1 MEKNFLLKNMRK
13 PECASKKSFSHTG
26 WWKHARKLGK
36 RSVNKSER
44 QGNKRSFT
52 AIDKLLWCDIIILSW
67 KSLTARKFLNRR
79 ITMQERERKR
89 QWWLRLPLLV
99 LCSFP
104 MLGWC
109 EEWKPNEQLLQN
121 TWKEMLKITEL
132 NPDTPMPQ
140 IVFLKSS
147 PPGVQGR
154 CYFQDKKIEN
164 EAKNCCSKRSA
175 CSSLNHETIYHNKNN
190 ES

>member
-1 MEKNFLLKNMRK
+1 
-13 PECASKKSFSHTG
+13 
-26 WWKHARKLGK
+26 
-36 RSVNKSER
+36 
-44 QGNKRSFT
+44 
-52 AIDKLLWCDIIILSW
+52 
-67 KSLTARKFLNRR
+67 
-79 ITMQERERKR
+79 MQERERKR

-154 CYFQDKKIEN
+154 CYFQDKKIEIYLGSIRN
-164 EAKNCCSKRSA
+164 SIWAQRNAYKKIVVHEMLHYALYLKGVPTRHQHREMKEKGYLLPVIGYINDCFKINANFKAHREGYQEDLSMRSLELGIEKDTEAVAKLAKR
-175 CSSLNHETIYHNKNN
+175 
-190 ES
+190 